1 MPSDSESEKAT
12 TISRPTPRK
21 LITSTNFTSTP
32 DTHRK
37 LLALIKSPE
46 KLIKLN
52 PLVIGFEERK
62 DQNCFDPPLSTDRTF
77 VITDKLPLLGQR
89 MSTSTT
95 FTASFRWIET
105 GGGGGEMRVCTRA
118 PLGVRTLSVWTLES
132 GEDGGEDEEG
142 DEEVVNVQELWELL
156 SVPWGLEGFVMR
168 TSESSHRVLFSW
180 LRGWVLGVD

>member
-1 MPSDSESEKAT
+1 
-12 TISRPTPRK
+12 
-21 LITSTNFTSTP
+21 
-32 DTHRK
+32 
-37 LLALIKSPE
+37 
-46 KLIKLN
+46 
-52 PLVIGFEERK
+52 
-62 DQNCFDPPLSTDRTF
+62 
-77 VITDKLPLLGQR
+77 
-89 MSTSTT
+89 
-95 FTASFRWIET
+95 
-105 GGGGGEMRVCTRA
+105 MRVCTRA